1 MNKAQEMF
9 DCSFTRPYA
18 EDGYTL
24 NDYVDRLLKDVSWN
38 LWHRQE
44 EMCYMI
50 TEKNPPMLKE
60 NAIDIMREV
69 IRPKFSWIMNYI
81 ICRILI
87 EYRMGNIDLGD
98 EAEFYLREQFDD
110 EEWKDLNEAINKH
123 IWNEYSKNL
132 GIEQAKE
139 YFIRIGHPEY
149 IKEEDIE

>member
-24 NDYVDRLLKDVSWN
+24 NDYVDRLLRDVSWD

-44 EMCYMI
+44 EMCYMA

-87 EYRMGNIDLGD
+87 EYRMSNIDLGD
-98 EAEFYLREQFDD
+98 EAEFYLREEFDD

-123 IWNEYSKNL
+123 IWNEYSKSL
-132 GIEQAKE
+132 GIEKAKE
-139 YFIRIGHPEY
+139 YFIRIGRPEY